1 MLRCSLGNGWCFH
14 FDAGCAVN
22 KRELDKFKKMLMT
35 ERMVIVRKATKTLAE
50 EAVFDTDDLP
60 DDMDKASTEY
70 TQSLTFRLRD
80 REKFLLSKIEKAL
93 KRIDDG
99 EFGVCESCGD
109 EISLKRLE
117 ARPVTTLCIKC
128 KEEQEKREKSFEV

>member
-1 MLRCSLGNGWCFH
+1 MRIH
-14 FDAGCAVN
+14 HAGCAVN
-22 KRELDKFKKMLMT
+22 KRELDKFKKMLQA

-99 EFGVCESCGD
+99 EFGVCESCGED
-109 EISLKRLE
+109 ISLKRLE

>member
-1 MLRCSLGNGWCFH
+1 M
-14 FDAGCAVN
+14 N
-22 KRELDKFKKMLMT
+22 KRELEKFRKMLMS
-35 ERMVIVRKATKTLAE
+35 ERMTIVRKATKTLAE

-80 REKFLLSKIEKAL
+80 REKFLLSKIERAL
-93 KRIDDG
+93 KRIEDG
-99 EFGVCESCGD
+99 EFGVCETCGE

-117 ARPVTTLCIKC
+117 ARPVTSLCIKC